1 MARIPSGAVVTGL
14 TAAAL
19 AVIGVLAWQASAAPD
34 HLRHGAGATA
44 AVSSPAPTP
53 TPQPTVLPAG
63 SGSGQ
68 RIVYALGGRRVWLVD
83 ATGRGER
90 TFTVMP
96 GTVSPPPGRYTVT
109 SRSAKVMG
117 SDGVPVEHVVIFAHV
132 NGVYVGFSAAVDGST
147 PTPDPARKTGGVR
160 EARADGAAMWSFAEP
175 GAPVVVTP

>member
-1 MARIPSGAVVTGL
+1 MPARIQPPPRIRL
-14 TAAAL
+14 EPC
-19 AVIGVLAWQASAAPD
+19 AAPWKTQ
-34 HLRHGAGATA
+34 AWPGATP
-44 AVSSPAPTP
+44 SSGMSSRTSAQPGAPPVTRP
-53 TPQPTVLPAG
+53 GT
-63 SGSGQ
+63 
-68 RIVYALGGRRVWLVD
+68 GGRV
-83 ATGRGER
+83 ER